1 MAPNH
6 FLNSYLNQYSQLII
20 SEVFQWGHQWGD
32 IHLFQAYSLINEKQK
47 MSGKVCVLG
56 NEVFYMIHIEYFIT
70 KYAVFIRHR
79 LYPTSFVSPLNVALP
94 WCTLLGARPTNSILI
109 EFEIR

>member
-6 FLNSYLNQYSQLII
+6 FLNSYLNQFSQLVI
-20 SEVFQWGHQWGD
+20 SEVISEVTF
-32 IHLFQAYSLINEKQK
+32 HLFQAYSLINEKQK

-56 NEVFYMIHIEYFIT
+56 NEVFYMIHVIHIEYFIT